1 MENEKKRFVE
11 QELNSDDYKKA
22 VNGAKAVKE
31 GGLIGSLV
39 VGTFFHHT
47 EAWAETPQSF
57 VQPNLKYHLF
67 YGLQRC
73 GPFLHNPK

>member
-39 VGTFFHHT
+39 VGTF
-47 EAWAETPQSF
+47 SS
-57 VQPNLKYHLF
+57 
-67 YGLQRC
+67 YGSMGRNSSKLC
-73 GPFLHNPK
+73 PT

>member
-1 MENEKKRFVE
+1 MERFVE

-39 VGTFFHHT
+39 VGTFFIIRKHGPKLLK
-47 EAWAETPQSF
+47 ALS
-57 VQPNLKYHLF
+57 NLI
-67 YGLQRC
+67 
-73 GPFLHNPK
+73 

>member
-31 GGLIGSLV
+31 GGLIGSMV
-39 VGTFFHHT
+39 VGTFFIIRKHGPKLLK
-47 EAWAETPQSF
+47 ALS
-57 VQPNLKYHLF
+57 NLI
-67 YGLQRC
+67 
-73 GPFLHNPK
+73 